1 MVLGVKDYAPVFI
14 PTLCRDVHFKRCV
27 DSLSKCTGAEFTTLI
42 IGLDY
47 PLKESHWDGY
57 QKIKAYIPT
66 ISGFKKIEV
75 LERSENYGALKN
87 VVEAQKYIFERYET
101 CIYSEDDN
109 EFSPNFL
116 EYINKGLVIYKDN
129 PKVMSVCGYMY
140 PFNLHIQRGNSFL
153 GTAFSAWGVGEWREK
168 KLNIDKSE
176 ALSTIDGILY
186 SWKKSL
192 KLLQKSPKEINSLI
206 IMKTRELV
214 WGDVLIT
221 STCILEGKGSLFPV
235 ISKVRNWGDDGS
247 GLHCKDGNCFSQQD
261 IDTNASFD
269 YDVEIDKIV
278 YFTPHKLSLL
288 IKITIF
294 LRYFIFRLTNK
305 DILAFHYKNR
315 IV

>member
-1 MVLGVKDYAPVFI
+1 MELNEKDYAPVFI
-14 PTLCRDVHFKRCV
+14 PTLCRYEHFKRCV
-27 DSLSKCTGAEFTTLI
+27 DSLSRCIGANNTTLI
-42 IGLDY
+42 IGLDF
-47 PLKESHWDGY
+47 PLKMEHWEGY
-57 QKIKAYIPT
+57 QKIKAYIPA
-66 ISGFKKIEV
+66 ISGLKKIDV
-75 LERSENYGALKN
+75 IERTENYGALKN

-109 EFSPNFL
+109 EFSLNFL

-129 PKVMSVCGYMY
+129 TKVMSVCGYMY

-153 GTAFSAWGVGEWREK
+153 GTAFCAWGVGEWREK
-168 KLNIDKSE
+168 RLNIDKPE
-176 ALSTIDGILY
+176 ALSIVDGILH

-192 KLLQKSPKEINSLI
+192 KILRKSPKEINSLI
-206 IMKTRELV
+206 IMKTRGIV

-221 STCILEGKGSLFPV
+221 STCILEGKGSVFPV

-247 GLHCKDGNCFSQQD
+247 GLHCKDGNRYSQQD

-269 YDVEIDKIV
+269 YDIEIDRMV
-278 YFTPHKLSLL
+278 NFTPHKLSML

-294 LRYFIFRLTNK
+294 LRYLIFRLTNK

-315 IV
+315 KV